1 MNDEVREALD
11 AQSVDMD
18 RLKDDIRGLQ
28 GDVQLI
34 SLLTMAYAIEMSAHF
49 YTK

>member
-34 SLLTMAYAIEMSAHF
+34 LRKLQVAIMHL
-49 YTK
+49 